1 MAQFA
6 SLARIYRPKTFSDLT
21 GQEAVVRSLT
31 RGLTS
36 GTMTQAYLFSGER
49 GVGKTT
55 VARILAKAINC
66 ASGPTATPCLTCSSC
81 TEIADGR
88 SPDVTEMDG
97 ASHTG
102 VDDVRTLRESLVY
115 TPLSG
120 RSRIVIIDEVHML
133 STSAF
138 NALLKTLEEP
148 PPHVVFILA
157 TTEAHKIPDTVLSRC
172 QHFRFRLLSVSQ
184 ISERILHVCRSES
197 LTLDPAVITMVARAA
212 EGSLRDALSLLD
224 QLLRTGGEALTPAD
238 VADLLGVTDN
248 ALEEKMMAAILLGD
262 LQTTLGTARTA
273 LDAGVDPR
281 AQIRALARRFR
292 DIMHS
297 ALDGEPLDGPRYGW
311 IRESVQALPLD
322 PPPNIFFLEQV
333 LSVLVR
339 GEDDLRRSP
348 QPAITFELLLAR
360 LCHLREVMPLPEIL
374 AKLSGSLPAS
384 DTGSPRPRPLPAAA
398 PSIPSPPR
406 PVRPS
411 PPAPPTLSPTDV
423 FPLPP
428 RESEAPSPPSLPDL
442 SAPTS
447 PPADDFGPL
456 DLRIPGDWPRALAR
470 LPHDT
475 ATLLESARTRKFEKD
490 TLFLDTGNSFF
501 NNRIQANKEA
511 LARAL
516 SQAVKSSEPL
526 RIETPSATP
535 TGASPGKSRGS
546 APPGTAKND
555 GRPLPPL
562 VAESVTV
569 FNSEV
574 LEVRSPRAPHD
585 HTQGETSN

>member
-6 SLARIYRPKTFSDLT
+6 SLARIYRPKTFSDLI

-66 ASGPTATPCLTCSSC
+66 SSGPTATPCLTCSSC
-81 TEIADGR
+81 TEIAEGR

-120 RSRIVIIDEVHML
+120 KSRIVIIDEVHML

-184 ISERILHVCRSES
+184 ISDRLLHVCRSES
-197 LTLDPAVITMVARAA
+197 LTLDMAVITMVARAA

-224 QLLRTGGEALTPAD
+224 QLLRTGGETLTPAD
-238 VADLLGVTDN
+238 VADILGVTDS
-248 ALEEKMMAAILLGD
+248 ALEEKMMAAILSGD
-262 LQTTLGTARTA
+262 LPATLGAARTA

-322 PPPNIFFLEQV
+322 PPPNTFFLEQV

-360 LCHLREVMPLPEIL
+360 LCHLKEVMPLPEIL
-374 AKLSGSLPAS
+374 ALLSGSLSAPG
-384 DTGSPRPRPLPAAA
+384 TGGSRPRPIPPRTATPPL
-398 PSIPSPPR
+398 PSPPTQGL
-406 PVRPS
+406 S
-411 PPAPPTLSPTDV
+411 KASSTLSPTDV

-428 RESEAPSPPSLPDL
+428 AEEEASSTSLPEISL
-442 SAPTS
+442 AP
-447 PPADDFGPL
+447 PHAAEEAGPL
-456 DLRIPGDWPRALAR
+456 DLRIHGDWPRALAR
-470 LPHDT
+470 LPHET
-475 ATLLESARTRKFEKD
+475 ATLLESARIRKFEKD

-516 SQAVKSSEPL
+516 SQAVKSTEPL
-526 RIETPSATP
+526 RIETPSGNSSGPA
-535 TGASPGKSRGS
+535 PGKTPGS
-546 APPGTAKND
+546 SPSKTITND

-562 VAESVTV
+562 VADSVAV

-574 LEVRSPRAPHD
+574 LEVRSPRASHD
-585 HTQGETSN
+585 NTQGETSN